1 MNLLRPIFSCLVNKI
16 FHYIVMLFLCYVFPF
31 ASKDFV
37 FPLLHW
43 SIRGFKLER
52 IYKKKS
58 QRFFILCRMEKLD
71 LLWGTNVLLFD
82 VLTISIGHFVLF
94 FSILSQKKKKK
105 KVLSQKEKQYSVKLL
120 DFFLHILCLDF
131 FLHILCR
138 MDIYFTWG
146 AHNLS
151 KWHRNEY
158 KQHVICYSAI
168 KSLI

>member
-1 MNLLRPIFSCLVNKI
+1 MNLLQPIFSSLVNKI

-105 KVLSQKEKQYSVKLL
+105 KSFISKRKTILSQAAW
-120 DFFLHILCLDF
+120 FFSSYFMSWFFSSYFMSDGHIFYL
-131 FLHILCR
+131 R
-138 MDIYFTWG
+138 G
-146 AHNLS
+146 S
-151 KWHRNEY
+151 
-158 KQHVICYSAI
+158 
-168 KSLI
+168 

>member
-1 MNLLRPIFSCLVNKI
+1 MNLLQPIFSSLVNKI

-105 KVLSQKEKQYSVKLL
+105 FYLKKKNNTQSSCLIFFFIFYVLIFFFIFYVGWTYILLEGLIIYQNGIAMNISNMWSVTVLS
-120 DFFLHILCLDF
+120 
-131 FLHILCR
+131 
-138 MDIYFTWG
+138 
-146 AHNLS
+146 NL
-151 KWHRNEY
+151 
-158 KQHVICYSAI
+158 
-168 KSLI
+168 